1 VTHDQVEAMTM
12 ADRIVVMHD
21 GRIEQIGSPLHLY
34 DHPDNLFVAQFIGS
48 PAMNVMNG
56 KVRRSKGAAYVEVA
70 DGVRWP
76 LHRAPGAEGQT
87 VAYGVRPGDLQLASV
102 STADAVPAEIVVVE
116 PTGAETE
123 LLIQAGESKLIL
135 VTHGRPSVNPGD
147 AVGLTIDPGKV
158 HVFDEA
164 SGARLSA

>member
-1 VTHDQVEAMTM
+1 M

-21 GRIEQIGSPLHLY
+21 GRIEQIGSPLDLY

-56 KVRRSKGAAYVEVA
+56 KVVRGNGAAYVEVPG
-70 DGVRWP
+70 GVRWP
-76 LHRAPGAEGQT
+76 LRQAPGAEGQA
-87 VAYGVRPGDLQLASV
+87 VAYGVRPGDLKLTGAG
-102 STADAVPAEIVVVE
+102 ADDSVPAEIVVVE

-123 LLIQAGESKLIL
+123 LVIQAGGSQLVL

-147 AVGLTIDPGKV
+147 RIGLAIDPAKV

-164 SGARLSA
+164 SGARLAA